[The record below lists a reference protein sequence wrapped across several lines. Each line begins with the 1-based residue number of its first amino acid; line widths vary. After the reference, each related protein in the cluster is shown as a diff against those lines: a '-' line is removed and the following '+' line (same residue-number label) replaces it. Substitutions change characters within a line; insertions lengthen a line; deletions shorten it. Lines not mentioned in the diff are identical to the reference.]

1 MPIPLP
7 TRARRTA
14 LLLGALSGAIAGALP
29 GAMAAQPT
37 ARPTTRTATNAAA
50 TARPTAPSDREQTA
64 DQQVL
69 HALNRLGFGPRPGD
83 VAHVRQ
89 MGVDAWIASQLQPER
104 LADPAGDA
112 LATAFPALALPLAD
126 LVAEYQPPQLLARQL
141 RGNGRTVVSGADSA
155 AIQRQ
160 LVQARRGA
168 AQMFGQLQSMRV
180 ARAVVS
186 ERQLDE
192 VMVDFWENHFNVDA
206 GKGPLSRYFLI
217 ALDRDAIRPYAL
229 GHFRDLLGAVAHSP
243 AMLFY
248 LDNVQSQA
256 DSAAPHLGRAG
267 DPRLA
272 SRIGRSSAAQR
283 RRLQMQRAQQQ
294 QQRRRGLNE
303 NYARE
308 LLELHTLGVDGG
320 YTQQDVIEVA
330 RALTGWSI
338 VPPQAGSVGFVFRP
352 QVHDAGEKHVLGRT
366 LHAGRGIEDGEEV
379 LDILARHPATARF
392 ISTKLVRRFVSDD
405 PPPALVERATAM
417 YLLTDGDIREVVR
430 TIVTSPEFFSSAAY
444 RAKIKSPFETVVSA
458 LRAVGATADRTPR
471 TAQVVAMLGQPLFG
485 HQAPNGWP
493 ETGEAWV
500 NTGSILNRINFG
512 LALAGGRMPG
522 VSLAGWPEG
531 RALVNAPRE
540 AQVDGVIRALLG
552 GAVSPDTRQVLL
564 SGENP
569 LLARADAATGNGAT
583 GDATGVG
590 RPSDPMTTMTPVTAP
605 GDAGPSPRPRA
616 AARGF
621 GPPPRLEGLA
631 LVVGLALGSP
641 EFQRR

>member
-1 MPIPLP
+1 MPLP
-7 TRARRTA
+7 FSTRATATA
-14 LLLGALSGAIAGALP
+14 LLLGAFTGALP
-29 GAMAAQPT
+29 AGIAAQPVEQAVT
-37 ARPTTRTATNAAA
+37 GAGARRTTPAPPPAAA
-50 TARPTAPSDREQTA
+50 PSEREQTA

-83 VAHVRQ
+83 VTRVRQ
-89 MGVDAWIASQLQPER
+89 MGVDAWIGAQLQPDR
-104 LADPAGDA
+104 LSDSAGEA
-112 LATAFPALALPLAD
+112 LAAAYPALALPLPA
-126 LVAEYQPPQLLARQL
+126 LMAEYQPPQLLARQR
-141 RGNGRTVVSGADSA
+141 RGANRATMSAADSMA
-155 AIQRQ
+155 LQRQ
-160 LVQARRGA
+160 LMQARRGA
-168 AQMFGQLQSMRV
+168 VQMFGQLQSMRV

-217 ALDRDAIRPYAL
+217 ALDRDAIRPHAL

-256 DSAAPHLGRAG
+256 DSTAARPGRAG
-267 DPRLA
+267 RLA
-272 SRIGRSSAAQR
+272 PAKPGRRQQR
-283 RRLQMQRAQQQ
+283 RQPQPPPPQQGQQ

-320 YTQQDVIEVA
+320 YTQADVIDVA
-330 RALTGWSI
+330 RALTGWSV
-338 VPPQAGSVGFVFRP
+338 VPPQAGATGFIFRP
-352 QVHDAGEKHVLGRT
+352 QVHDAGLKHVLGHT
-366 LHAGRGIEDGEEV
+366 LRAGRGVQDGEEV

-392 ISTKLVRRFVSDD
+392 IATKLARRFVSDD

-430 TIVTSPEFFSSAAY
+430 TIVTSPEFFSSVAF
-444 RAKIKSPFETVVSA
+444 RAKVKSPFEVVVSA
-458 LRAVGATADRTPR
+458 LRAVGAGADRTPR
-471 TAQVVAMLGQPLFG
+471 TAQIVALLGQPLFG
-485 HQAPNGWP
+485 HQAPDGWP
-493 ETGEAWV
+493 ETGDAWV
-500 NTGSILNRINFG
+500 NTGAILNRINFG

-522 VSLAGWPEG
+522 VSLSTWPAG

-540 AQVDGVIRALLG
+540 AQVDGVVRALLG
-552 GAVSPDTRQVLL
+552 GAVSTDTRQVLL
-564 SGENP
+564 SGEHP
-569 LLARADAATGNGAT
+569 LFAQADRAAGDDIAGRFRTPTGAR
-583 GDATGVG
+583 
-590 RPSDPMTTMTPVTAP
+590 RPGQPMEPMHAP
-605 GDAGPSPRPRA
+605 ADAGPPVRPRDGG
-616 AARGF
+616 RGF
-621 GPPPRLEGLA
+621 GPPPRLQGLA